1 MFNVTVY
8 VEDPD
13 TSHVDMAQV
22 ELRVT
27 DANDNAPVFSPNQQR
42 ITVYENVSA
51 ATTLYRFAVTDR
63 DTGVNKQ
70 FTYVA
75 PHTLKIAVY
84 PPILRGEFSIF

>member
-1 MFNVTVY
+1 MFNLTVY

-13 TSHVDMAQV
+13 TSHVDVAHV

-42 ITVYENVSA
+42 IPVYENVSV
-51 ATTLYRFAVTDR
+51 ATTLYRFVVTDR

-70 FTYVA
+70 F
-75 PHTLKIAVY
+75 
-84 PPILRGEFSIF
+84 R